1 MKIMLYHRLLYS
13 TQTVWKFRNSTT
25 TQILREIKSYDLR
38 SSKYTILAILEGL
51 KFDFDEFLQ
60 F

>member
-38 SSKYTILAILEGL
+38 SSKHVILAILEGS
-51 KFDFDEFLQ
+51 KI
-60 F
+60 